1 MAQAEIREIAQRYK
15 ATLERTIHP
24 VKLILFGSQAR
35 GNPGPGS
42 DIDIAVVVDRVEGDY
57 LDFQAALWRAGRKVD
72 DRIEPVLI
80 IEGSDPSDFYQNIRS
95 YGETIF

>member
-1 MAQAEIREIAQRYK
+1 MAQAEIREIARRYK

-42 DIDIAVVVDRVEGDY
+42 DIDIAVVMDRVEGDY
-57 LDFQAALWRAGRKVD
+57 LEFQAALWRAGREVD

-80 IEGSDPSDFYQNIRS
+80 IEGSDPSGFYQNIKS
-95 YGETIF
+95 HGETIF